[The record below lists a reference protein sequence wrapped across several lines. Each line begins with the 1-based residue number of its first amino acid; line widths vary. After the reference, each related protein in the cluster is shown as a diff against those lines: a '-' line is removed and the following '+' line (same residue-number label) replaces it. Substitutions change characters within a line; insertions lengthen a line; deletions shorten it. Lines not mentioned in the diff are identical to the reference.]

1 MTAINTKYLGGYRT
15 EKLARVKAMRFY
27 LGYIN
32 HLGRL
37 QKKSARLV
45 RQAHQPVRQAH
56 QLVRQAGFTI
66 TEVLLASSMMLI
78 AISVAGIGVT
88 NLLRSNYRANAGTE
102 IQNNLNRTLEFVSD
116 DLRRARIIVETEAN
130 IVTTKVPQAR
140 AAGARPVLAFQ
151 ISDPNNPGQ
160 APLNEQIVYY
170 TENSQTGDSL
180 TGLVLWRYGPNL
192 DENGNY
198 ITPEDIDSWI
208 PSPVTDMLAAAA
220 NNPNCPTGFTRIPAD
235 TVDGFF
241 ACVRDGGGQV
251 ILNANAE
258 VEMTTVTNGN
268 RDKVD
273 YSVSTRVSPRA
284 TD

>member
-1 MTAINTKYLGGYRT
+1 
-15 EKLARVKAMRFY
+15 MRFY

-37 QKKSARLV
+37 PKKSARLV

-116 DLRRARIIVETEAN
+116 EVRRAKTIADSEAA
-130 IVTTKVPQAR
+130 ITSTQVPTGAR
-140 AAGARPVLAFQ
+140 AVLAFQ

-160 APLNEQIVYY
+160 APLSEQIVYY
-170 TENSQTGDSL
+170 TQNSQTGDSL

-192 DENGNY
+192 DEDGNY
-198 ITPEDIDSWI
+198 ITPDNIATWQ

-241 ACVRDGGGQV
+241 ACVRDGGNQV

-258 VEMTTVTNGN
+258 VNLTTGDTDK
-268 RDKVD
+268 DKVK

-284 TD
+284 TN

>member
-1 MTAINTKYLGGYRT
+1 
-15 EKLARVKAMRFY
+15 MRFY

-45 RQAHQPVRQAH
+45 RQAHQPVRQA
-56 QLVRQAGFTI
+56 GFSV
-66 TEVLLASSMMLI
+66 TEVLLASLMMLI

-116 DLRRARIIVETEAN
+116 DLRRARIIAETEDA
-130 IVTTKVPQAR
+130 ITSTKVPTGAR
-140 AAGARPVLAFQ
+140 AVLAFQ

-160 APLNEQIVYY
+160 APLSEQIVYY
-170 TENSQTGDSL
+170 TKGPENSL
-180 TGLVLWRYGPNL
+180 TGPRVLWRYGPDL
-192 DENGNY
+192 DEDGNY
-198 ITPEDIDSWI
+198 ITPDNIATWQ

-241 ACVRDGGGQV
+241 ACVRDGGNQV

-258 VEMTTVTNGN
+258 VNLTTGDTDK
-268 RDKVD
+268 DKVK